1 MEKSVYLDYSA
12 TTPVKQEVFDAMLP
26 YFMEEFGNPSSIYQI
41 GIENKNAIT
50 KARQNV
56 AALIGAEEQ
65 EIIFTSGGTESDNW
79 ALCGTVRMLRKEGKN
94 HVITTTIEHHAIHHT
109 CDYLKEFEGCDIT
122 YLPVD
127 EKGRVRPE
135 DLKNA
140 ITDKTA
146 IVSIMMANNE
156 IGTIQDIKTLSGICH
171 EKGVLFHTDAVQAL
185 GNVKIDVKEMGI
197 DMLSMS
203 AHKIYGPKGIG
214 GFYIRKGIKLPNL
227 IHGGAQEKGRR
238 AGTENV
244 AGIVGFG
251 KAAELALANID
262 KHIADISS
270 KRDYFEKALLEKIP
284 DIEVNGDTSN
294 RLPGNCNILFHYI
307 EGEALL
313 LFMDIKKIFVSTGS
327 ACSSSSGAAS
337 HVLRACGIPEELALS
352 TIRFTVGD
360 LTTKEDL
367 DYAINE
373 IVMIAEK
380 LRQISP
386 FNKDNKWEV

>member
-1 MEKSVYLDYSA
+1 MEKKVYLDYSA

-26 YFMEEFGNPSSIYQI
+26 YFMAEFGNPSSIYQI
-41 GIENKNAIT
+41 GIDNKNAIT
-50 KARQNV
+50 DARAKV
-56 AALIGAEEQ
+56 AALIGADEN

-94 HVITTTIEHHAIHHT
+94 HIITTAIEHHAIHHT
-109 CDYLKEFEGCDIT
+109 CEYLKEFEGCEYT

-127 EKGRVRPE
+127 GKGRVNPK
-135 DLKNA
+135 DLEAA

-156 IGTIQDIKTLSGICH
+156 IGTIQDIKALSDIAH
-171 EKGVLFHTDAVQAL
+171 AKGVYFHTDAVQAL
-185 GNVKIDVKEMGI
+185 GNVKIDVKAMGI

-214 GFYIRKGIKLPNL
+214 GFYVKKGIKIPNL
-227 IHGGAQEKGRR
+227 IHGGGQEKGHR

-251 KAAELALANID
+251 KAAEIALANID
-262 KHIADISS
+262 NHIAEVSS
-270 KRDYFEKALLEKIP
+270 KRDYFEKAMLDRIP
-284 DIEVNGDTSN
+284 DIEVNGDTAK

-313 LFMDIKKIFVSTGS
+313 LFMDMKNIFVSTGS
-327 ACSSSSGAAS
+327 ACSSSSGQAS

-352 TIRFTVGD
+352 TIRFTIGD

-367 DYAINE
+367 DYAIEE
-373 IVMIAEK
+373 IVQIVEK
-380 LRQISP
+380 LRAISP
-386 FNKDNKWEV
+386 FNKDNKWIV